1 VIEQQELTVRAAT
14 LEDAQL
20 IAALINDVDLVEL
33 GAADYSAEEVV
44 EDLGCAVDLA
54 ADSWLA
60 FDGDRLVSYGVLWNA
75 FANGAIDIDHYVR
88 RDAVPAGASV
98 IDLMVARAAEVA
110 AADGHAEARVHLH
123 LPPSSSLAV
132 AELPARNWHTVR
144 RYHVLR
150 RPVSVTGDPMPAAPT
165 GVALRTV
172 TSEADQRVVY
182 EILEAAFAEH
192 FDHYPQEYAEWRD
205 RVSADQFDWSSM
217 VWIASLDAVDVG
229 ALIAR
234 NNRETMGWVR
244 SVGVLQAARGRGIA
258 SHLLRTAFATF
269 ARLGRDTVGLGVDTQ
284 NSTGAPRLYE
294 GLGMSLH
301 FEADTWEIVV
311 PATPAPS

>member
-1 VIEQQELTVRAAT
+1 MRAAT

-44 EDLGCAVDLA
+44 EDLGSAVDLA

-110 AADGHAEARVHLH
+110 AADGQAEARVHLY
-123 LPPSSSLAV
+123 LPPSSSLAA
-132 AELPARNWHTVR
+132 AELPARNWRTVR

-150 RPVSVTGDPMPAAPT
+150 RPVSVAGDPMPAAPA
-165 GVALRTV
+165 GVTLRNV

-192 FDHYPQEYAEWRD
+192 FDHYPQGYPEWRE
-205 RVSADQFDWSSM
+205 RVSADQFDWPSM

-234 NNRETMGWVR
+234 NNRESMGWVR
-244 SVGVLQAARGRGIA
+244 SVGVLKATRGSGIA
-258 SHLLRTAFATF
+258 SYLLRTAFATF
-269 ARLGRDTVGLGVDTQ
+269 ARLGRHTVGLGVDTQ

-294 GLGMSLH
+294 GLGMTLH

-311 PATPAPS
+311 PATPASA